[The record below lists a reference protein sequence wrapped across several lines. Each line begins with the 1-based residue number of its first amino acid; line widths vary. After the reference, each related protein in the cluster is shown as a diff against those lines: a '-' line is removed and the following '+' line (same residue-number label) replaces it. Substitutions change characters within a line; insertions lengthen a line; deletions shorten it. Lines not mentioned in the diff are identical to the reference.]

1 MRRKPKLKDVAK
13 DFYMLMMFLWIAR
26 TSPLTSFNFGNNP
39 VFMPVYLLIILLYY
53 IYFCKKSYK
62 PLIYIIYGFVIWY
75 SAICFKYGMLVKPPM
90 QPIYYLIISHVA
102 LNLYS
107 LDEFLRRFNKIL
119 VFFCS
124 MSLIVWVMVN
134 LIPELIVPIMHSI
147 SLIDYQPP
155 TETYSILFGIGSSFE
170 GDLRRNIGFTWEPGV
185 FSCYVLLGIFFVLI
199 QNRFKITPV
208 RRHIDFYIL
217 VLTLL
222 TTLSTTGYSVFLLI
236 LLFMAYNVSTKAK
249 WISVLLGIL
258 IIPAIASL
266 SFMLDKIVSLTDI
279 ERDLQLIVASTDN
292 VLTPQRFSGLY
303 LSLMNFINDAWLG
316 YCDVANSYSVTDIF
330 RGIIVTPSEGVIAVL
345 AKYGIIL
352 GGLLYLCLFKS
363 SVSLSQEFHYKG
375 RYFFAVLFLCISIS
389 YDFWENCI
397 LMYIYLYPFYKNC
410 SKSYNRLLVN
420 RN

>member
-1 MRRKPKLKDVAK
+1 
-13 DFYMLMMFLWIAR
+13 
-26 TSPLTSFNFGNNP
+26 
-39 VFMPVYLLIILLYY
+39 
-53 IYFCKKSYK
+53 
-62 PLIYIIYGFVIWY
+62 
-75 SAICFKYGMLVKPPM
+75 
-90 QPIYYLIISHVA
+90 
-102 LNLYS
+102 
-107 LDEFLRRFNKIL
+107 
-119 VFFCS
+119 
-124 MSLIVWVMVN
+124 
-134 LIPELIVPIMHSI
+134 MHSI
-147 SLIDYQPP
+147 SLIDSQPP

-208 RRHIDFYIL
+208 RQHIDFYIL

-222 TTLSTTGYSVFLLI
+222 TTLSTTGYSVFILI
-236 LLFMAYNVSTKAK
+236 LLFMAYNVSARAK
-249 WISVLLGIL
+249 LISVVLGFM

-266 SFMLDKIVSLTDI
+266 SFMLDKIVSLTNI
-279 ERDLQLIVASTDN
+279 ETDLNLIVASTADST
-292 VLTPQRFSGLY
+292 TPQRFSGLY
-303 LSLMNFINDAWLG
+303 LSLMNFINDVWLG
-316 YCDVANSYSVTDIF
+316 FCDVENSYTVTDIF

-397 LMYIYLYPFYKNC
+397 LMYIYLYPFYKIC